1 MAKITI
7 IDVAQHAGVSKSTIS
22 QYLNGRFD
30 YMSKK
35 TKTRIE
41 SSIATLNYIPNS
53 IARSLKTNKTKMI
66 GVIVRDISGFYTS
79 KALRGIDDYCKSHGY
94 NSIIYN
100 TDFDATIEA
109 HALQSL
115 KQLNVDGIIIAS
127 SGMNNELIDEFNKSD
142 CPVVQFQLEYE
153 QCNTSIV
160 VADYQKAAFEA
171 TEHLIKLGHKRI
183 CFLSQNF
190 QKVKSRSERYQGYVS
205 ALKQY
210 NIPLDE
216 QLIQYW
222 HRDSGFEQSIKN
234 ILNMPSPPSAFFT
247 QHLAITTDFLTE
259 INQLNIKLPNDI
271 SLVGFD
277 ELPMAD
283 FFKVPVTVVKQDSYK
298 VGKESA
304 KLLLSNLNDK
314 NKTSQNTAQKITVPC
329 SFDKKMSCGV
339 FKHRG

>member
-22 QYLNGRFD
+22 QYLNGRFE
-30 YMSKK
+30 YMSKN
-35 TKTRIE
+35 TKIRVE
-41 SSIATLNYIPNS
+41 SSIKTLNYIPNAM
-53 IARSLKTNKTKMI
+53 ARSLKTNKTKTI

-79 KALRGIDDYCKSHGY
+79 RAIRGIDDYCKSHQY

-100 TDFDATIEA
+100 TDFDPMVEA
-109 HALQSL
+109 SALQSL

-127 SGMNNELIDEFNKSD
+127 SGMNNVLIDEFNQGD

-160 VADYQKAAFEA
+160 VADHQKSAFEA
-171 TEHLIKLGHKRI
+171 TEYLIKLGHKRI

-190 QKVKSRSERYQGYVS
+190 QKVKSRSERYQGYAA

-210 NIPLDE
+210 NIPVDE
-216 QLIQYW
+216 QYIQYW
-222 HRDSGFEQSIKN
+222 HREHGFEQSIKN
-234 ILNMPSPPSAFFT
+234 ILACPAPPSAFFT
-247 QHLAITTDFLTE
+247 QHLAITTDFLKE
-259 INQLNIKLPNDI
+259 INQLNITLPSDI

-283 FFKVPVTVVKQDSYK
+283 FFKVPVTVVKQDPYK
-298 VGKESA
+298 VGNESA
-304 KLLLSNLNDK
+304 KLLLSYLNDK
-314 NKTSQNTAQKITVPC
+314 STAKMTSPQKITVPC
-329 SFDKKMSCGV
+329 TFDEKMSCGV
-339 FKHRG
+339 FKEK